1 MANQV
6 HRQTPSLGLRKTKQV
21 QQSGIRS
28 VICSVKSSVES
39 FFVACKAFL
48 IITTLSSGILSL
60 PNMVSAASAF
70 EAKTSGAKI
79 RLEAGESKKVFVS
92 FTNVG
97 TKTWTA
103 GLQQT
108 AVYLYG
114 NSSIFGH
121 ASWLKDDAPALI
133 DQMTVGPGKVATAS
147 FFVTAPSKPGTYR
160 ERFLLSAGKNVWVK
174 GSTVNIEFVV
184 VEKSSQNPV
193 LSTQSSG
200 SQTMSQAQVAQATP
214 AVSFSSEW
222 KGDLVDTGGIEWQID
237 PGGHVMIMLTFKN
250 TGSKTWTRE
259 GAGFVSLYTGTNN
272 RKSSFKDFSWKSDV
286 QAALLKEATVAP
298 GQLGHFVLQLR
309 APEVPGSYTETFQ
322 LASENMAW
330 LGGKSFVSLPV
341 RVLMPL
347 NYIAKGIPNGVDPGL
362 LIQGSPTPGQYRTLL
377 MLRSA
382 QKVQLMGNGRQ
393 QLTFGFKNT
402 GVSTWNTLSL
412 KFQEVKPAL
421 SGKLSVV
428 RDESWVNSVEPVRGQ
443 QVTAPGQIGF
453 VNFKIKAPTLK
464 GNYTASFRLYA
475 DEQPIEDGLIDI
487 PITVTADGAIE
498 PEIKP
503 STPAPSTQNTNT
515 NTQGSAPSSPSVP
528 VVALGGDTSRLPNE
542 PIIRVGLFRTTDDQ
556 MQVRAKTGFSLQ
568 QDGTVVCRF
577 TSGEIAVVK
586 YDRVSKVYT
595 ATGPRCTTQSSRYYV
610 AVVDDGVSPLE
621 LADFYRPVSWLPGAN
636 DNTFRSKLE
645 LRYTPATDGVWII
658 NELLI
663 ESYIKG
669 LAETS
674 DVSPI
679 EFQKAL
685 LTAARTYAM
694 YHVQRGTKHA
704 DEFYTVDAKYDQVY
718 RGYGAEARSPK
729 IVAGVDATRGQIVTY
744 QEKLAITPYFS
755 RSDGR
760 TRSWNEV
767 WGGSY
772 AWLMTVPVPQDAGKT
787 LWGHGVGMSA
797 SGALGMANEGKNYQE
812 ILKHFYT
819 GIDLRQ
825 IYK

>member
-6 HRQTPSLGLRKTKQV
+6 HRQTPFLGLRKTKHV

-48 IITTLSSGILSL
+48 IITTLSSGVLSL

-70 EAKTSGAKI
+70 EAKTSGATI

-103 GLQQT
+103 GLQNT

-121 ASWLKDDAPALI
+121 PSWLKDDAPALI

-147 FFVTAPSKPGTYR
+147 FWVKAPSKPGTYR
-160 ERFLLSAGKNVWVK
+160 ERFLLSAGKNVWIK
-174 GSTVNIEFVV
+174 GSTAQIDFV
-184 VEKSSQNPV
+184 VEKSTQYSALNTQNSGGQAV
-193 LSTQSSG
+193 QQTSVTQ
-200 SQTMSQAQVAQATP
+200 AAP

-222 KGDLVDTGGIEWQID
+222 KGDLVDKGGIEWQTD
-237 PGGHVMIMLTFKN
+237 PGGHVMITLTFKN
-250 TGSKTWTRE
+250 TGSKIWTRE
-259 GAGFVSLYTGTNN
+259 GPGFVSLYTGTNN
-272 RKSSFKDFSWKSDV
+272 RKSPFKDFSWKTDV
-286 QAALLKEATVAP
+286 QAATLKEASVAP
-298 GQLGHFVLQLR
+298 GQMGHFLLQLR

-322 LASENMAW
+322 LASENTAW
-330 LGGKSFVSLPV
+330 LGGNSSVSLPV
-341 RVLMPL
+341 RVSMPL

-362 LIQGSPTPGQYRTLL
+362 LIQGTPTAGQYRTLL

-382 QKVQLMGNGRQ
+382 QTLQLMGNGRQ

-475 DEQPIEDGLIDI
+475 DDQPIEDGLIDI

-503 STPAPSTQNTNT
+503 STQYSVPSTQNTNV
-515 NTQGSAPSSPSVP
+515 QGSGPSSPSVP

-556 MQVRAKTGFSLQ
+556 MQVRSKIGFSLQ
-568 QDGTVVCRF
+568 QDGNAICRF
-577 TSGEIAVVK
+577 TPGEIAVVK
-586 YDRVSKVYT
+586 YDRVNKVYI
-595 ATGPRCTTQSSRYYV
+595 ATGPRCTTQSSKYYV

-760 TRSWNEV
+760 TRSWSEV

-772 AWLMTVPVPQDAGKT
+772 AWLMTVPVPQDNGKT

>member
-1 MANQV
+1 MPQRV
-6 HRQTPSLGLRKTKQV
+6 HRQAFVLDWRKTEKK

-28 VICSVKSSVES
+28 LICLVKSTCES
-39 FFVACKAFL
+39 FFVTCKAFL
-48 IITTLSSGILSL
+48 IVTILSSGVLSL
-60 PNMVSAASAF
+60 PNMVSAATTL
-70 EAKTSGAKI
+70 EAKTSGATI
-79 RLEAGESKKVFVS
+79 RLEAGESKKIFVS

-103 GLQQT
+103 GLNGT

-121 ASWLKDDAPALI
+121 PSWLKDDVPALI
-133 DQMTVGPGKVATAS
+133 DQASVGPGKVATAS
-147 FFVTAPSKPGTYR
+147 FWIKAPSKAGKYR

-174 GSTVNIEFVV
+174 GSVTQIDFI
-184 VEKSSQNPV
+184 VEN
-193 LSTQSSG
+193 T
-200 SQTMSQAQVAQATP
+200 SQTTTTNDKNVGTSVSIP
-214 AVSFSSEW
+214 AAPPVTFSSDW
-222 KGDLVDTGGIEWQID
+222 KADLVDKGGIEWQTE
-237 PGGHVMIMLTFKN
+237 PGGHVMVTLSFKN
-250 TGSKTWTRE
+250 TGIKTWKRDGTSY
-259 GAGFVSLYTGTNN
+259 VSLYTGTDN
-272 RKSSFKDFSWKSDV
+272 RKSPFKDFSWKTEV
-286 QAALLKEATVAP
+286 QAARLKEMTVTP
-298 GQLGHFVLQLR
+298 GQIGHFVLELR
-309 APEVPGSYTETFQ
+309 APETPGSYTETFQ
-322 LASENMAW
+322 LASEDTAW
-330 LGGKSFVSLPV
+330 MGGNSSVSLPFLV
-341 RVLMPL
+341 ST
-347 NYIAKGIPNGVDPGL
+347 PNQYVATKDAGSGL
-362 LIQGSPTPGQYRTLL
+362 AIQGTPTSGQYRTLL
-377 MLRSA
+377 MLRSTQA
-382 QKVQLMGNGRQ
+382 LQLMGNGRQ

-402 GVSTWNTLSL
+402 GLSTWNTLSL
-412 KFQEVKPAL
+412 KFQEVTPTL
-421 SGKLSVV
+421 SGKLSAV

-453 VNFKIKAPTLK
+453 VQFKIKAPTLK
-464 GNYTASFRLYA
+464 GKYTASFRLYA

-498 PEIKP
+498 PEVSSNAQNSVP
-503 STPAPSTQNTNT
+503 GSVNSTVQ
-515 NTQGSAPSSPSVP
+515 QGSGPSSPSVP
-528 VVALGGDTSRLPNE
+528 VVPLGGDTSRLPNE

-556 MQVRAKTGFSLQ
+556 MQVRGVKTGFSLQ
-568 QDGTVVCRF
+568 QDGTIVCRF
-577 TSGEIAVVK
+577 SQGELVTVK
-586 YDRVSKVYT
+586 YDRVHMVYT
-595 ATGPRCTTQSSRYYV
+595 ANGPRCTTQSSKYYV
-610 AVVDDGVSPLE
+610 TVVDDGISPLE
-621 LADFYRPVSWLPGAN
+621 LADFSRPVSWLPGAN

-658 NELLI
+658 NELLV

-760 TRSWNEV
+760 TRSWSEV

-772 AWLMTVPVPQDAGKT
+772 AWLMTVPVPQDNGKT

-797 SGALGMANEGKNYQE
+797 SGALGMANEGRNYQE